1 MKTLIVPVLLGLV
14 SILPVHARDNPLVSA
29 RKGDWAKYLV
39 TTDVEGNRFLSSRDV
54 PRWWAVD
61 STNADGRVVV
71 RNFMFIQ
78 GKRVSAGGSVFHA
91 KGSFEPIAFSKNARV
106 EIVSRSTESIAAL
119 GRSVECTKFVRKVD
133 SPCKP
138 GSPGW
143 VGTSTLWLSDSVP
156 IGLVRMENEYDS
168 QISPGGKPSRNHE
181 IWTLAE
187 AGADWKE

>member
-1 MKTLIVPVLLGLV
+1 MKKLFIPVLLGLV
-14 SILPVHARDNPLVSA
+14 SILAVHAGDNPLASA
-29 RKGDWAKYLV
+29 KKGDWAKYLV

-61 STNADGRVVV
+61 STNADGRVVI

-106 EIVSRSTESIAAL
+106 EIASRSMESITAL
-119 GRSVECTKFVRKVD
+119 GRSVECIKIVRRVD
-133 SPCKP
+133 SPCGP
-138 GSPGW
+138 GRPGW

-156 IGLVRMENEYDS
+156 IGLARMENEYDF
-168 QISPGGKPSRNHE
+168 QIAPGGKPSHNHE

-187 AGADWKE
+187 AGSDWKE